1 MLNPTKRSTLV
12 AVFEDRNQAIA
23 AVDELER
30 AGFKHEEIGF
40 AIRGSEAVRGGMITD
55 ATGTKDAK
63 GALTGMATGG
73 MVGGVLTAA
82 VSLLIP
88 GVGPIVAGGVL
99 AAFFGGAIAGT
110 AIGGILGAMTG
121 LGVSEEEA
129 KFYEHE
135 FHSGRAIV
143 AVRGGKRAADAAE
156 ILRRHGGYDIQNR
169 PINPVQTEGVF
180 SEP

>member
-99 AAFFGGAIAGT
+99 AAFFGGAGSTVVLLNGLCPRRDSPKAT
-110 AIGGILGAMTG
+110 VSTG
-121 LGVSEEEA
+121 C
-129 KFYEHE
+129 
-135 FHSGRAIV
+135 HSNMHQPSPRI
-143 AVRGGKRAADAAE
+143 
-156 ILRRHGGYDIQNR
+156 
-169 PINPVQTEGVF
+169 
-180 SEP
+180 S